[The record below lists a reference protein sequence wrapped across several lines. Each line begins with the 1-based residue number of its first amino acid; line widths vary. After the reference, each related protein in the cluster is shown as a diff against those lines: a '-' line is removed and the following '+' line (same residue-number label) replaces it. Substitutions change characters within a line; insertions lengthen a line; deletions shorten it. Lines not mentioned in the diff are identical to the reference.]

1 MISVG
6 HLAGH
11 QARHVPVTTNT
22 RPGHGV
28 RITDITD
35 LTQKVILSPELSAA
49 KPQRSPIA
57 WTPASRRRIVAERH
71 LASANTQKAQER
83 LADAVGKLKH
93 DSAAV
98 RLAAVHA
105 LARFADEDPAHRQAC
120 IDILC
125 SAVRAVPVPRP
136 DKDDREKGGERW
148 RTWRG
153 DRACRHAILSVIAAH
168 LRAGAAISWRGSD
181 LDFSGVV
188 FDSGEPPARSADGM
202 SGFTGAGL
210 TGAKVSFA
218 GAQFTGGAVSF
229 AGAQFTGAKV
239 SFAGA
244 RFTGAKVSF
253 AGAKFAAGEVS
264 FAGAKFA
271 AGEVNFAGAK
281 FSGAKVTL
289 LGAEFTGGGVSFTGA
304 EFAGGKVSFCSHF
317 AGGAVAFLGSRF
329 TGGAVSFLDAEFT
342 GGAIG
347 FLDAEFT
354 GGEVSFVGAVFA
366 GSEVSFVGAEFT
378 GTTVNFVGAKFA
390 HGMVSFVGAEFTGGE
405 VKFRWAEFS
414 GSEVR
419 FSGASFDGGQI
430 DFAQAKFGGG
440 EVDFTSVHFSRG
452 LVDLSGAI
460 GWSAPPSFD
469 DWITSPACLQLPARS
484 GLA

>member
-11 QARHVPVTTNT
+11 QARHVPVTYEHQTW
-22 RPGHGV
+22 HGG
-28 RITDITD
+28 RIADITD
-35 LTQKVILSPELSAA
+35 LTPVIPSPEPPSA
-49 KPQRSPIA
+49 KPQKSPIA
-57 WTPASRRRIVAERH
+57 WTPASRRRIVAERR
-71 LASANTQKAQER
+71 LASENTQKAQAR

-105 LARFADEDPAHRQAC
+105 LARFADEDPAHRQAY

-125 SAVRAVPVPRP
+125 SAVRAMPVPRP
-136 DKDDREKGGERW
+136 DQDDREKGGERW
-148 RTWRG
+148 RAWRG

-168 LRAGAAISWRGSD
+168 LRAEAAISWRGSD

-188 FDSGEPPARSADGM
+188 FDSSELPAKSADGM

-244 RFTGAKVSF
+244 QFTGATVSF
-253 AGAKFAAGEVS
+253 AGATFAAGEVS
-264 FAGAKFA
+264 FAGATFA
-271 AGEVNFAGAK
+271 AGEVNFAGAA

-289 LGAEFTGGGVSFTGA
+289 LGAEFTGGAVSFAGA
-304 EFAGGKVSFCSHF
+304 EFADGKVSFCSRF

-329 TGGAVSFLDAEFT
+329 TGCAVGFLDAEFT
-342 GGAIG
+342 GGAID

-354 GGEVSFVGAVFA
+354 GGEVNFVGAVFA
-366 GSEVSFVGAEFT
+366 GSEVSFVGAEFA
-378 GTTVNFVGAKFA
+378 GATVSFVGAKFA
-390 HGMVSFVGAEFTGGE
+390 RGMVSFVGAEFRGGE
-405 VKFRWAEFS
+405 VRFPWAEFS

-419 FSGASFDGGQI
+419 FSGANFDGGRI
-430 DFAQAKFGGG
+430 GFAQAKFGGG

-460 GWSAPPSFD
+460 LWSAPPAFD
-469 DWITSPACLQLPARS
+469 DWATSPACLQLPARYR
-484 GLA
+484 LA

>member
-168 LRAGAAISWRGSD
+168 LRVGAAISWRGSD

-253 AGAKFAAGEVS
+253 AGAKFAAGEV
-264 FAGAKFA
+264 
-271 AGEVNFAGAK
+271 NFAGAK
-281 FSGAKVTL
+281 FSGAKGTL

-354 GGEVSFVGAVFA
+354 GGEVSFVGAVFT

>member
-168 LRAGAAISWRGSD
+168 LRVGAAISWRGSD

-218 GAQFTGGAVSF
+218 GA
-229 AGAQFTGAKV
+229 
-239 SFAGA
+239 
-244 RFTGAKVSF
+244 RFTGAK
-253 AGAKFAAGEVS
+253 VS

-354 GGEVSFVGAVFA
+354 GGEVSFVGAVFT

>member
-218 GAQFTGGAVSF
+218 GAQFTGGAGSF
-229 AGAQFTGAKV
+229 T
-239 SFAGA
+239 GA

-354 GGEVSFVGAVFA
+354 GGEVSFVGAVFT

>member
-244 RFTGAKVSF
+244 
-253 AGAKFAAGEVS
+253 KFAAGEVS

-354 GGEVSFVGAVFA
+354 GGEVSFVGAVFT

>member
-168 LRAGAAISWRGSD
+168 LRVGAAISWRGSD

-244 RFTGAKVSF
+244 RFTGAK
-253 AGAKFAAGEVS
+253 VS

-354 GGEVSFVGAVFA
+354 GGEVSFVGAVFT

>member
-229 AGAQFTGAKV
+229 AGA
-239 SFAGA
+239 

-354 GGEVSFVGAVFA
+354 GGEVSFVGAVFT

>member
-168 LRAGAAISWRGSD
+168 LRVGAAISWRGSD

-239 SFAGA
+239 SFTGA
-244 RFTGAKVSF
+244 RFTGAK
-253 AGAKFAAGEVS
+253 VS

-342 GGAIG
+342 GG
-347 FLDAEFT
+347 
-354 GGEVSFVGAVFA
+354 EVSFVGAVFT

>member
-218 GAQFTGGAVSF
+218 GA
-229 AGAQFTGAKV
+229 
-239 SFAGA
+239 
-244 RFTGAKVSF
+244 
-253 AGAKFAAGEVS
+253 KFAAGEVS

-354 GGEVSFVGAVFA
+354 GGEVSFVGAVFT